1 MRKSEPKI
9 FDNSI
14 LFAMLNRGKKSI
26 EVNLKN
32 PVYLEKIKKLIK
44 KSDVIIEQFRPG
56 VMEKL
61 GLGWKQVK
69 KLNKNIVYCSIT
81 GYGQDGEKNKAG
93 HDLNYLAESGLLKF
107 SCAKDGAPVLPITQ
121 IADIAGGSYP
131 AFMNILLALFKAKN
145 QNKGSFLD
153 ISMYENL
160 IPLAWLGL
168 SNLSAKSFDESQ
180 PLYLNGKIA
189 RYNIYETKDNKY
201 LALGA
206 LEDKFWKKFVRLLKL
221 LKKYY

>member
-1 MRKSEPKI
+1 M
-9 FDNSI
+9 
-14 LFAMLNRGKKSI
+14 
-26 EVNLKN
+26 
-32 PVYLEKIKKLIK
+32 
-44 KSDVIIEQFRPG
+44 
-56 VMEKL
+56 
-61 GLGWKQVK
+61 
-69 KLNKNIVYCSIT
+69 
-81 GYGQDGEKNKAG
+81 
-93 HDLNYLAESGLLKF
+93 LKF
-107 SCAKDGAPVLPITQ
+107 SSAKDGTPILPITQ

-180 PLYLNGKIA
+180 PLYLNGQIA

-206 LEDKFWKKFVRLLKL
+206 LEDKFWIKFCEIIKAPKEVVLEKLPHKALIKEVQSIIKEKNMSFWKKKFDNENNVCCTAIKSLNEFMQHKHIKNKKIFACNISMIGKEIFAIPTDLDRKL
-221 LKKYY
+221 VKMGRKNIAPILGADNNMIKFL